1 MKTIEQTIQNVFERA
16 SNENQRKA
24 QRNKIIKTAIS
35 CLCIALMI
43 CVGCIGLI
51 GNNPESDDYYIL
63 IDVNP
68 SIEITVNN
76 DDVVKAVEALND
88 DGEKIIKDL
97 ELKDKPAEEAVKEIT
112 ASMID
117 QGYISEEA
125 NSVLVSIE
133 GLNEDRDQEIKAELV
148 DSISETFEKI
158 GRAHV

>member
-24 QRNKIIKTAIS
+24 RRNKIIKTAIS

-68 SIEITVNN
+68 SIEI
-76 DDVVKAVEALND
+76 K
-88 DGEKIIKDL
+88 KRIKSVFIL
-97 ELKDKPAEEAVKEIT
+97 SKPHSLHNFIF
-112 ASMID
+112 SNI
-117 QGYISEEA
+117 
-125 NSVLVSIE
+125 L
-133 GLNEDRDQEIKAELV
+133 
-148 DSISETFEKI
+148 
-158 GRAHV
+158 